1 MRINAEQRGG
11 TLYLNLSGEMDEHTA
26 ATVRAEAD
34 ALAKMGIGRTQRAI
48 FDLGGVSFMDST
60 GIGFLIGRYKSFSRY
75 GIPMYVTN
83 LSMATDRILQIS
95 GVYTIIPKI

>member
-1 MRINAEQRGG
+1 MRITATKQGKSIYI
-11 TLYLNLSGEMDEHTA
+11 TLDGEIDEHSA
-26 ATVRAEAD
+26 SIARRQADQIADENAGLQEAV
-34 ALAKMGIGRTQRAI
+34 
-48 FDLGGVSFMDST
+48 FDLQNVTFMDST
-60 GIGFLIGRYKSFSRY
+60 GIGFLIGRYKKFKRY